1 MLSSEVNEITQ
12 GANRHGSQKRR
23 TKKPKNQKTY
33 VPEVHRGDEQP
44 VSLSSSVNNTPSAPS
59 RETME
64 HDITIM
70 DRFMGAFGGFLTS
83 PVAVPDELPAPAVQE
98 KGKRKRRGKS
108 NGKLKKRK
116 VLPPDAETLEISP
129 PQLLRPRRSVAQAR
143 GAATMS
149 ELMLEEGPPRLTRRQ
164 RTRATGFNDFGR
176 RPTQTVQPRRVTQA
190 ESSEPIPPIP
200 AALPEALPNPV
211 SEPSVGTPTE
221 METHPDLEDPV
232 IPEPAHIEPVTAT
245 VVVPPVESRT
255 KPQRSLSRVIEQAEK
270 PFPAIERR
278 DEKEAE
284 TLFIE
289 FISGLVK
296 VILVALLFGIPM
308 ILIIDF
314 LLFDAGLEIFGEDN
328 TFKSP
333 EYRFDPRF
341 HDETFKN
348 SSQIRGYVA
357 YQDIWDAKF
366 GQAALEEYPALPV
379 STYWYL
385 FAVSYI
391 LAILTVMLP
400 LIYYGSMYTYT
411 RKKVL
416 MALFL
421 IAPIGILLTSIIWGS
436 WVISAKKYLAPP
448 IDVIWDRVSMPV
460 VMVLMWPWIALKNG
474 RWQWALFKAYI
485 PSIILP
491 LLTLLGAQLWIPF
504 VIEKWSRMNNNNA
517 KTLLLGVVSP
527 VVSELILLPLQSV
540 SVLLWNYHGLVK
552 LGPLL
557 NFIFPISL
565 SIGYITRF
573 LLYQEQTGMLV
584 ATTIIVLHVI
594 INRILRV
601 SYNFRMKVFC
611 IIINAITTMLGFFPR
626 KRIFKLATM
635 NEISA
640 VEWRAQL
647 AIQDLILQYVASIG
661 AGVAALMLKTS
672 ATLTLS
678 SRVEQIFTFAIL
690 HMFADL
696 VFDLAWVFFIGFRA
710 KGLFMLPIIGGW
722 VRRHKRYY
730 FLLSVLSMFS
740 FAVASVAISRTMCL
754 VKLVPLQVMPTSTIS
769 YHSFFCFKRLN

>member
-1 MLSSEVNEITQ
+1 
-12 GANRHGSQKRR
+12 
-23 TKKPKNQKTY
+23 
-33 VPEVHRGDEQP
+33 
-44 VSLSSSVNNTPSAPS
+44 
-59 RETME
+59 ME

-70 DRFMGAFGGFLTS
+70 DRFMGAIGGFLTS

-98 KGKRKRRGKS
+98 KGKRKKRGNS

-116 VLPPDAETLEISP
+116 VLPPDAATLEINP
-129 PQLLRPRRSVAQAR
+129 PQFPRPRRSVASAR
-143 GAATMS
+143 GVASMS
-149 ELMLEEGPPRLTRRQ
+149 DLMIEEGPPRLTRRQ
-164 RTRATGFNDFGR
+164 RTRAPGFNDIGR
-176 RPTQTVQPRRVTQA
+176 RPSQTVRPLRVTQA
-190 ESSEPIPPIP
+190 EGSETIPPIP

-211 SEPSVGTPTE
+211 VGPARPLEIPEPRVDTPME
-221 METHPDLEDPV
+221 MEREPDLEDPV
-232 IPEPAHIEPVTAT
+232 IPEPVQIEPVTAT
-245 VVVPPVESRT
+245 VVVPPVESRP
-255 KPQRSLSRVIEQAEK
+255 KPQRSLSRVLEQAEK

-284 TLFIE
+284 ILFIE
-289 FISGLVK
+289 FIAGLVK
-296 VILVALLFGIPM
+296 VILVALFFGIPM
-308 ILIIDF
+308 ILIINF
-314 LLFDAGLEIFGEDN
+314 LLFDAGLKIFGEDN

-333 EYRFDPRF
+333 EYRFDPLF

-357 YQDIWDAKF
+357 YQDMWDAKF
-366 GQAALEEYPALPV
+366 GQAALEGYPELPV

-391 LAILTVMLP
+391 LALLTVMLP

-416 MALFL
+416 MALFF
-421 IAPIGILLTSIIWGS
+421 IAPIGILLTSIIWGK
-436 WVISAKKYLAPP
+436 WVIAAKNYLAPP
-448 IDVIWDRVSMPV
+448 IDVTWDRVSMPV
-460 VMVLMWPWIALKNG
+460 VVVLMWPWIALKNG

-504 VIEKWSRMNNNNA
+504 VIEMWSRMSNNNA
-517 KTLLLGVVSP
+517 KALLLGVVSP
-527 VVSELILLPLQSV
+527 IISELILLPLQSV

-565 SIGYITRF
+565 YIGYITRF
-573 LLYQEQTGMLV
+573 LLYQEQTGMGV
-584 ATTIIVLHVI
+584 ATTIIVLYVI
-594 INRILRV
+594 TNRILRM
-601 SYNFRMKVFC
+601 SYNFRIKVFC
-611 IIINAITTMLGFFPR
+611 IIFNGITTMLGFFPR
-626 KRIFKLATM
+626 KRIFKLGTM

-640 VEWRAQL
+640 FEWRAQL
-647 AIQDLILQYVASIG
+647 AIQDLTLQYVATIG

-696 VFDLAWVFFIGFRA
+696 VSDLAWVFFIGFRA
-710 KGLFMLPIIGGW
+710 KGHFMLPIIGGW

-730 FLLSVLSMFS
+730 FLLSVLSIFS

-754 VKLVPLQVMPTSTIS
+754 VKLVPLQAMPTSTIS
-769 YHSFFCFKRLN
+769 YHSFFCFKRSN